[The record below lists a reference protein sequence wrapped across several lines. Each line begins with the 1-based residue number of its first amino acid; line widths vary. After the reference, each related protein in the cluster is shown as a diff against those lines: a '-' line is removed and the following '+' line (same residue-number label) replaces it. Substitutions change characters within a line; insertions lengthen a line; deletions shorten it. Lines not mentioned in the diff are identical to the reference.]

1 MLNRVGELF
10 IVGFRGTKL
19 PGWLKEFA
27 DHYGLGGVI
36 LFDYDVASK
45 SYQRN
50 IVDPKQLKTLCQQL
64 AELPSR
70 PLIFVDQEGGQV
82 RRLKEKKG
90 FCPYPSAA
98 DFARLPRQ
106 ERLSLTRQSFGELR
120 DLGIHYTLAPVIDI
134 NRNPDN
140 PDIGAIGRSYSADAE
155 QVSENISILAEV
167 AREVNLGLCLKHFP
181 GIGASTV
188 DSHKEVMHLD
198 IDKQQIELFS
208 RWCNKINGKAIL
220 VSHAHTEWDRS
231 LPMSLSRQSI
241 KRLRSACG
249 DQTLLLSDDIQM
261 EAITRKRALSRTS
274 SLAIAIAI
282 GAGIDMVIIGNNLRS
297 EERYMIDFAERI
309 KSMLC
314 VDEEDSGTKLSK
326 EMLAFRERTR
336 VQVKESLERIRVR
349 KEILDH

>member
-1 MLNRVGELF
+1 MLNRVGELL
-10 IVGFRGTKL
+10 IVGFKGTEL
-19 PGWLKEFA
+19 PDWLREFA
-27 DHYGLGGVI
+27 DNYGLGGVI

-45 SYQRN
+45 SYRRN
-50 IVDPKQLKTLCQQL
+50 IVGPKQLKTLCQQL

-70 PLIFVDQEGGQV
+70 PLIFVDQEGGRV
-82 RRLKEKKG
+82 RRLKEKDG

-106 ERLSLTRQSFGELR
+106 ERLSLTRQSFEELR

-208 RWCNKINGKAIL
+208 RWCNEINGKAIL

-231 LPMSLSRQSI
+231 LPMSLSRQSLR
-241 KRLRSACG
+241 RLRSACG
-249 DQTLLLSDDIQM
+249 DQILLLSDDIQM
-261 EAITRKRALSRTS
+261 EAIWKKEWGQHS
-274 SLAIAIAI
+274 SLAIAVAI
-282 GAGIDMVIIGNNLRS
+282 EAGIDMVIIGNNLRS
-297 EERYMIDFAERI
+297 EERYMFDFAERI
-309 KSMLC
+309 KSVLY
-314 VDEEDSGTKLSK
+314 VDEEDTGTKLSK
-326 EMLAFRERTR
+326 EMLAFRKRTR
-336 VQVKESLERIRVR
+336 VQVKESLERISVR
-349 KEILDH
+349 KDSLYH

>member
-1 MLNRVGELF
+1 MLDKVGELF
-10 IVGFRGTKL
+10 IVGFRGTEL
-19 PGWLKEFA
+19 PDWLKEFA
-27 DHYGLGGVI
+27 DNYGLGGVI

-50 IVDPKQLKTLCQQL
+50 IVSPEQVTTLCQQV
-64 AELPSR
+64 AELPAR
-70 PLIFVDQEGGQV
+70 PLVFVDQEGGRV
-82 RRLKEKKG
+82 RRLKEERG
-90 FCPYPSAA
+90 FCPYPSAT

-106 ERLSLTRQSFGELR
+106 ERLSLTRQSFRELR

-167 AREVNLGLCLKHFP
+167 AREVNIGLCLKHFP

-188 DSHKEVMHLD
+188 DSHKEQMSID

-208 RWCNKINGKAIL
+208 RWCNEINGKTIL

-241 KRLRSACG
+241 RRLRSACG
-249 DQTLLLSDDIQM
+249 DQILLLSDDIQM
-261 EAITRKRALSRTS
+261 DAIRKRRLTQDS
-274 SLAIAIAI
+274 SLSISVSIE
-282 GAGIDMVIIGNNLRS
+282 AGIDMVIIGNNLWS
-297 EERYMIDFAERI
+297 EERYMIDFAEGI
-309 KSMLC
+309 KGMLSLGG
-314 VDEEDSGTKLSK
+314 ESSETKLSK
-326 EMLAFRERTR
+326 EMLAFRKQTR
-336 VQVKESLERIRVR
+336 AQVQESLDRIRAR
-349 KEILDH
+349 KDILYH